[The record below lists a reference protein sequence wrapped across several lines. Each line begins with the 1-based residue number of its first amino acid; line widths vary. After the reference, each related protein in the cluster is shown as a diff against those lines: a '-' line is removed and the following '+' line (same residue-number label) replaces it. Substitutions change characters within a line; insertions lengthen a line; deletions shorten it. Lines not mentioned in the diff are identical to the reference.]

1 MLPVCAARHKVAPR
15 LIADGDDPSARPE
28 SAPESP
34 LAYALPRHVRIY
46 AERLKRGELALK
58 VDRGGEVVLLS
69 LGTSEARSE
78 TGVAA
83 G

>member
-1 MLPVCAARHKVAPR
+1 MKGWRH
-15 LIADGDDPSARPE
+15 DMFG
-28 SAPESP
+28 
-34 LAYALPRHVRIY
+34 IY

-58 VDRGGEVVLLS
+58 VDRGEVVLLS
-69 LGTSEARSE
+69 LGTSEAALE